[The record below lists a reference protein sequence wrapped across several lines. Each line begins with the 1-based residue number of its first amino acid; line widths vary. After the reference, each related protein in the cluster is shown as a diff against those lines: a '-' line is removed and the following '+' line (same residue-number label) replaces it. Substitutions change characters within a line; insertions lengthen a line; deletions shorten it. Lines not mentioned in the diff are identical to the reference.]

1 MGYRFELRK
10 FTYDSLVK
18 TGGQLKISALWA
30 NVGVAPIYNPY
41 PLVVRLTGQDQ
52 TYTRAERILGAPD
65 EDIVWEE
72 GFGLP
77 GNMSEGEYQLEIGIE
92 TGVKEIG
99 NIQLA
104 IEGNKDG
111 YYPMGKLTVERGDK
125 EMESLLKFNECIAIC
140 NFDYLPEGLEA
151 KYDRYKPDGKP
162 ILSRGSSCPES
173 LSSIKFL
180 NLSANGSFMG
190 LRR

>member
-1 MGYRFELRK
+1 M
-10 FTYDSLVK
+10 
-18 TGGQLKISALWA
+18 
-30 NVGVAPIYNPY
+30 
-41 PLVVRLTGQDQ
+41 
-52 TYTRAERILGAPD
+52 
-65 EDIVWEE
+65 WEE
-72 GFGLP
+72 RFGLP

-162 ILSRGSSCPES
+162 YLIPREFLSGIFEQYQIPEPTRQW
-173 LSSIKFL
+173 LVQ
-180 NLSANGSFMG
+180 G